1 MATQPGDMVMDVR
14 IPEGAQ
20 PGQSMLVAA
29 PTGQQVQIEIPQYAT
44 PGSVIQVSVPSGPR
58 ATAAPV
64 RAPARSV
71 GGSRATPARRGA
83 APA

>member
-1 MATQPGDMVMDVR
+1 MAAQPGDRVMDVQ

-29 PTGQQVQIEIPQYAT
+29 PTGQQVQVEIPAYAT
-44 PGSVIQVSVPSGPR
+44 AGTTIQVSVPSGPR

-64 RAPARSV
+64 RD
-71 GGSRATPARRGA
+71 
-83 APA
+83 